1 MKKTLF
7 LIWIM
12 CVALVGKAQ
21 VDFTVAAEKS
31 VNAVV
36 HIRTEIV
43 TSNTYYDFFGSFL
56 EQIYGNRIQVPDN
69 VSVGFGSGVVIS
81 SDGYIVTNN
90 HVVEG
95 ARKIEVTFNDKH
107 KREAEVVG
115 TDPTTDIALIK
126 VDAQDLE
133 YLTFGDSDKVRV
145 GEWVLAVGNPFNLTS
160 TVTAGIVSAKA
171 RNINILGAGTI
182 ESFIQTDAAVN
193 PGNSGGALVNT
204 NGDLIGINA
213 AIASRTGSYEGYSF
227 AIPSNIAKKVVEDF
241 LLYGS
246 LQRAYLGIAPA
257 EITEELAKQKNLN
270 VMTGVYVDDVYEGGA
285 AQKAGI
291 KNGDI
296 ILSIN
301 DITIDTRAQLI
312 GAIGQFRPGD
322 KVVVKVLRGE
332 NERDF
337 NVTLANM
344 HGTESII
351 KGGDRFYNEQLGLV
365 LEPLSQEMKKAV
377 KTNYGLRIVEV
388 KDGVFKRK
396 GLNNDYIIL
405 VVNNQKVSSEKEL
418 NAALKNSRN
427 GKIRVEMT
435 DVSSEFMTIFE
446 FYDR

>member
-1 MKKTLF
+1 M
-7 LIWIM
+7 
-12 CVALVGKAQ
+12 
-21 VDFTVAAEKS
+21 
-31 VNAVV
+31 
-36 HIRTEIV
+36 
-43 TSNTYYDFFGSFL
+43 
-56 EQIYGNRIQVPDN
+56 
-69 VSVGFGSGVVIS
+69 
-81 SDGYIVTNN
+81 
-90 HVVEG
+90 
-95 ARKIEVTFNDKH
+95 
-107 KREAEVVG
+107 
-115 TDPTTDIALIK
+115 
-126 VDAQDLE
+126 E

-145 GEWVLAVGNPFNLTS
+145 GEWALAVGNPFNLTS

-204 NGDLIGINA
+204 SGDLIGINA

-301 DITIDTRAQLI
+301 DITVDTRTQLI

-351 KGGDRFYNEQLGLV
+351 KGGDKFYNEQLGLV
-365 LEPLSQEMKKAV
+365 LEPLSQEMKKSI

-427 GKIRVEMT
+427 GKIRIEMT